1 VPTHPSPHPR
11 GGRRRAEKSSSLS
24 FDGLTARI
32 RSKVVLGGAALAV
45 TGVVVGAGVLAG
57 QAPPEDAATDLG
69 AVVDLPAPEAAAAA
83 DRDPV
88 VSRDDRRGSA
98 DPAKRARLVPEKP
111 SARVETEQLSQGDP
125 KDIARALLSDFGF
138 AADQFGCLE
147 SLWEKESGWDP
158 SARNPSSGAH
168 GIPQALPGS
177 KMASAGAD
185 WATNPVTQI
194 TWGLGYI
201 QDRYGS
207 PCSAW
212 GHSQARG
219 WY

>member
-1 VPTHPSPHPR
+1 MAALP
-11 GGRRRAEKSSSLS
+11 
-24 FDGLTARI
+24 ARL
-32 RSKVVLGGAALAV
+32 RSKATLAGAALAV
-45 TGVVVGAGVLAG
+45 TGVVVGGGVMAS
-57 QAPPEDAATDLG
+57 QAPAEDAGADLG
-69 AVVDLPAPEAAAAA
+69 AVVELEAPEAAAA
-83 DRDPV
+83 DRDEV
-88 VSRDDRRGSA
+88 VSRDDRRGRA
-98 DPAKRARLVPEKP
+98 DPAKRARLVPAKP
-111 SARVETEQLSQGDP
+111 EAKVESEQLSQGDP
-125 KDIARALLSDFGF
+125 KDVARALLSDFGF

-147 SLWEKESGWDP
+147 SLWEKESGWNP
-158 SARNPSSGAH
+158 QARNPSSGAH

-177 KMASAGAD
+177 KMASAGSD

-207 PCSAW
+207 PCAAW